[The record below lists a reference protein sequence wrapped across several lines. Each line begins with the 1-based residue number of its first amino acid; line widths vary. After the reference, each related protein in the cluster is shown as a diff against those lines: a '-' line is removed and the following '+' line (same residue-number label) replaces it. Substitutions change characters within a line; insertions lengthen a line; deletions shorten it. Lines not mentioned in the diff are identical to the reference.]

1 MSIPN
6 KNELLNKIDSKR
18 SERNV
23 KVELKRKEFVLD
35 SNVKAKLISSSL
47 NNFEC
52 LASNTLCIQKV
63 SNTLCIQK
71 VSNTLCIQ
79 KVSNTLCI
87 EGILGKLDIKSNL
100 FSKTGNDYIEF
111 EDKKIILHTSNEKS
125 RFNAPN
131 KKSGIV
137 ENPKS
142 ICTEIQNGISGVSFG
157 FHKKLSFKGIG
168 LKAILTE
175 SSVKKNS
182 NQILELKLGQNHP
195 ILYHPP
201 QGIKIFLLKPT
212 LLCIFGINK
221 QQVGQAVSDIQRFK
235 KPEVYTGK
243 GIHRTDQLSRLK
255 ERKKK

>member
-23 KVELKRKEFVLD
+23 KVKLKRKEFVLD
-35 SNVKAKLISSSL
+35 SNVEAKLISSSL
-47 NNFEC
+47 DNSV
-52 LASNTLCIQKV
+52 LNTF
-63 SNTLCIQK
+63 
-71 VSNTLCIQ
+71 
-79 KVSNTLCI
+79 CI
-87 EGILGKLDIKSNL
+87 EGILGKLNIKSNL

-111 EDKKIILHTSNEKS
+111 EDKKIILHTSKEKS

-175 SSVKKNS
+175 SSVKSNS

-201 QGIKIFLLKPT
+201 EGIKIFLLKPT